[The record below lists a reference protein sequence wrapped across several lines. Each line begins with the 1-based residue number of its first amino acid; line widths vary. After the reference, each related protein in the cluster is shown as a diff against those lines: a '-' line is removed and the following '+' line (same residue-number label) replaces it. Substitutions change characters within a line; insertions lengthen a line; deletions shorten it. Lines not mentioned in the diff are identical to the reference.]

1 MKIGDR
7 VEACGRCFEYYNIV
21 PGASGTIIGKPENYT
36 GYVVEFDGIH
46 NEKSYDGSFYIT
58 PSCLRP
64 LTYKIAKDEPVTITY
79 EPTYFSNDAVTAA
92 LAYRYCNKMEGVKS
106 DMNRKSIR
114 SAANPLEIKNVYF
127 NDPVTVVMWND
138 GTKTIVRCSE
148 NDFYDPEKGLAMAIV
163 KKAYGNDNKF
173 HKVFKKWIPEE
184 DEAQKGAN
192 LRSSDLSAHF
202 SMLFR
207 SCTVCKHR
215 GQPANMDPCL
225 TCSLGLTGLMHPCFE
240 PADSLD
246 LTDL

>member
-7 VEACGRCFEYYNIV
+7 VEACGRCFEYYNIA
-21 PGASGTIIGKPENYT
+21 PGASGTIVGKPENYT
-36 GYVVEFDGIH
+36 GYVVEFDGIR

-58 PSCLRP
+58 PSCLR
-64 LTYKIAKDEPVTITY
+64 LVTYKIAKDEPVTIAY
-79 EPTYFSNDAVTAA
+79 ESMYLSADDAITAA
-92 LAYRYCNKMEGVKS
+92 LFGYYNKTEGVKS

-138 GTKTIVRCSE
+138 ETKTIVRCSE

-163 KKAYGNDNKF
+163 KKAYGNDSKF

-184 DEAQKGAN
+184 DDTEKRVN
-192 LRSSDLSAHF
+192 LRNSASSASLNA
-202 SMLFR
+202 LFR

-215 GQPANMDPCL
+215 DQTANMDPCY
-225 TCSLGLTGLMHPCFE
+225 TCSLGLMHPCFE
-240 PADSLD
+240 PADSED
-246 LTDL
+246 

>member
-21 PGASGTIIGKPENYT
+21 PGTSGTIVGKPENYT
-36 GYVVEFDGIH
+36 GYVVEFDGIC
-46 NEKSYDGSFYIT
+46 NKKTYDGSFYIT

-64 LTYKIAKDEPVTITY
+64 LTYKIA
-79 EPTYFSNDAVTAA
+79 
-92 LAYRYCNKMEGVKS
+92 MEGVKTV
-106 DMNRKSIR
+106 D
-114 SAANPLEIKNVYF
+114 PLEIKNVYF
-127 NDPVTVVMWND
+127 NDPVTVAMWND

-184 DEAQKGAN
+184 DDAEKRVN
-192 LRSSDLSAHF
+192 LRNSASSASLNA
-202 SMLFR
+202 LFR

-215 GQPANMDPCL
+215 DQTTNMDPCY
-225 TCSLGLTGLMHPCFE
+225 TCSLGLMHPYFE
-240 PADSLD
+240 PTGSED
-246 LTDL
+246 